1 MLETYLAALERGDAE
16 TAEGAIAQAI
26 EDGVAATALPEE
38 VILPA
43 LRRMAKLREQGEIDA
58 ERERA
63 AIVIGRRVLAT
74 LRRYI
79 LGRQEEPQALERID
93 EAIEGVERLLERAG
107 SPQEP
112 APAR

>member
-1 MLETYLAALERGDAE
+1 M
-16 TAEGAIAQAI
+16 
-26 EDGVAATALPEE
+26 AATALPEE

-43 LRRMAKLREQGEIDA
+43 LRRMAKLREQGAIDA

-79 LGRQEEPQALERID
+79 LGHHEEPQALERID
-93 EAIEGVERLLERAG
+93 EAIEVVERLLERAAEDEQRREHALG
-107 SPQEP
+107 
-112 APAR
+112 